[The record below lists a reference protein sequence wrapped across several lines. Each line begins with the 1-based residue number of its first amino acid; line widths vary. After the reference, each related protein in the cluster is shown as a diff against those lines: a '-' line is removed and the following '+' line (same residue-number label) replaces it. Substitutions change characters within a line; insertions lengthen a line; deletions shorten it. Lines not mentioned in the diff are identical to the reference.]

1 MSINRLDRT
10 FRLAF
15 IRREIRTTFK
25 SQAVR
30 TALLTELNTRGPDSE
45 VIVRMVEKIPTTR
58 QAVVQPVQPIP
69 QPAQPATVQP
79 MHAQPATVQPMPAQ
93 PAAVQPM
100 PAQPAAVQPMPV
112 QPAAMQPIP
121 AQPAPMQPAQVQP
134 APAVADGNSEESALE
149 VLDSEDEL
157 VQDMTLSQRS
167 EQRLRRQLQVWRDR
181 LSSSSD

>member
-15 IRREIRTTFK
+15 IRRKIRTTFK

-58 QAVVQPVQPIP
+58 QAVVQPIQPLP
-69 QPAQPATVQP
+69 Q
-79 MHAQPATVQPMPAQ
+79 PAQ

-100 PAQPAAVQPMPV
+100 PAQPAVVQPMPA

-121 AQPAPMQPAQVQP
+121 AQPAPVQPAQVQP
-134 APAVADGNSEESALE
+134 APAAADGNSEESALE

-157 VQDMTLSQRS
+157 VQDMTLSPRR

>member
-15 IRREIRTTFK
+15 IRRKIRTTFK

-30 TALLTELNTRGPDSE
+30 TALLAELNTRGPDSE

-69 QPAQPATVQP
+69 QPAQPA
-79 MHAQPATVQPMPAQ
+79 AEQPMPAQ
-93 PAAVQPM
+93 PAV
-100 PAQPAAVQPMPV
+100 VQPMPV
-112 QPAAMQPIP
+112 QPAAVQPIP
-121 AQPAPMQPAQVQP
+121 DQPAQVQP
-134 APAVADGNSEESALE
+134 APVVADGNSEESALE

-157 VQDMTLSQRS
+157 VQNMTLSPRS
-167 EQRLRRQLQVWRDR
+167 EQRLRRQLQLWRDR

>member
-15 IRREIRTTFK
+15 IRRKIRTTFK

-45 VIVRMVEKIPTTR
+45 VIVRMVEKIPTTK

-69 QPAQPATVQP
+69 Q
-79 MHAQPATVQPMPAQ
+79 PAQ

-112 QPAAMQPIP
+112 QPAAIQPIP
-121 AQPAPMQPAQVQP
+121 AQPVPVQPAQVQP
-134 APAVADGNSEESALE
+134 APVAADGNSKESALE

-157 VQDMTLSQRS
+157 VQDMTVGYIDCCTHMVVKGNCFSIEYYRNMYMYNKGKL
-167 EQRLRRQLQVWRDR
+167 
-181 LSSSSD
+181 

>member
-1 MSINRLDRT
+1 MSINRLDHT

-15 IRREIRTTFK
+15 IRRKIRTTFK

-30 TALLTELNTRGPDSE
+30 TALLAELNTRGPDSE
-45 VIVRMVEKIPTTR
+45 VIVRMAEKIPTTR
-58 QAVVQPVQPIP
+58 QAVVQPVQPIL
-69 QPAQPATVQP
+69 Q
-79 MHAQPATVQPMPAQ
+79 PAQ

-157 VQDMTLSQRS
+157 VQDMTLSPGS